1 MAKSISVALADMETM
16 ASGCSSRVSSPSS
29 PVTVTGNVGSSAAD
43 DESPPS
49 SSAAEL
55 PPQAESA
62 KASGR
67 SRVAAR
73 DRRERNC
80 NTGSLREGGGEDAH
94 ERTQRSMRDPCR
106 EGRNMTQG

>member
-1 MAKSISVALADMETM
+1 MAKSISVALADMEPM

-29 PVTVTGNVGSSAAD
+29 PVTVTGNAGSSAAD

-49 SSAAEL
+49 SSAAGPPPPAGGATA

-62 KASGR
+62 KATGR

-94 ERTQRSMRDPCR
+94 ERTQRSM
-106 EGRNMTQG
+106 